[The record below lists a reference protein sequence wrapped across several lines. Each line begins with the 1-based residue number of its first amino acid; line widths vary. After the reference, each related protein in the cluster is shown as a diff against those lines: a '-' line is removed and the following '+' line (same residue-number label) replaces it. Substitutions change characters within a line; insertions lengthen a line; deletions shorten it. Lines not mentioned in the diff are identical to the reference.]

1 MEYNGSYNQKDTIGV
16 TENDLDTYLTPI
28 SRQIEQAKWQ

>member
-16 TENDLDTYLTPI
+16 TENDLDTYLPPI
-28 SRQIEQAKWQ
+28 HDNLNR